1 VPLGRP
7 VYDEPGIQLVG
18 RLGADIIAV
27 ADFRR
32 RHSLLKLLERIVLPE
47 HFNASARGPS
57 GAYEGFKPLFDR
69 ALVSVRYGYAVSVDV
84 IAVPGVGP
92 GARRVV
98 GVKAHIRPSS

>member
-1 VPLGRP
+1 VPLRRP
-7 VYDEPGIQLVG
+7 VDDEPGIQLVG

-47 HFNASARGPS
+47 HFNASARGPR
-57 GAYEGFKPLFDR
+57 GAYEGGQPLLRR
-69 ALVSVRYGYAVSVDV
+69 ALETVCDRHAIGVDV
-84 IAVPGVGP
+84 IAAPGLWP
-92 GARRVV
+92 GTRRMV